1 MLPPHGE
8 IASAIVKWL
17 NALGG
22 VISSFVDVGQVWEP
36 VGMLG

>member
-1 MLPPHGE
+1 MLPPQGDRIGDRE
-8 IASAIVKWL
+8 VAERVV
-17 NALGG
+17 G